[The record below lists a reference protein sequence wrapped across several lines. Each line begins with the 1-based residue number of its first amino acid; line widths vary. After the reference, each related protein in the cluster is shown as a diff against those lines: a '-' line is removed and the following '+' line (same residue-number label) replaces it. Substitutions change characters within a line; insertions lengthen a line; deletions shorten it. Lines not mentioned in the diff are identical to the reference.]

1 MNDKIM
7 PNEGNG
13 ATEAPQSFSDRV
25 RSLRLPDRPTGHRRG
40 VAWLPWTLC
49 AVLAVIAGYAGLA
62 LSREDKDYQDYLE
75 IKNDFPDPVG
85 TLSSLKKAQ
94 AEKAKSNDPKLG
106 TIALE
111 SKGYI
116 IPISLIQVS
125 PKVGGMVEELFIKE
139 GDRVKKGD
147 ILARLEKIDYLA
159 DYNRSMATLAELE
172 KYRDQEIEQAFND
185 LKDCEA
191 QRDQLMVDYKRSEDL
206 MKDKA
211 LPKKDYDQAE
221 SAYLSM
227 KFRTRRMEIAWDLL
241 KSGQRDQKIKVAEA
255 DVVKAKWRLDNTEVK
270 APISGII
277 LSKKAEE
284 GNMVNAAAFTSSG
297 LAAASLCEMA
307 DLTQMEVDLA
317 IAERDIGKIFKD
329 QVCIVRAE
337 AFMDRTYNGKV
348 SRIMPTGDRS
358 KGSVPVRVKIEIP
371 LEEEGQYLRPEM
383 GALVTFFNKK

>member
-1 MNDKIM
+1 MLDK
-7 PNEGNG
+7 NEAIASNG
-13 ATEAPQSFSDRV
+13 SVGTPQSFSDRV

-49 AVLAVIAGYAGLA
+49 AVLAVIAGYAGFA
-62 LSREDKDYQDYLE
+62 LSKEDKDYQDYLE
-75 IKNDFPDPVG
+75 IRKDFPDPAG
-85 TLSSLKKAQ
+85 TLTNLKKAQ
-94 AEKAKSNDPKLG
+94 SEKAKSNDPKLG
-106 TIALE
+106 SIALE

-125 PKVGGMVEELFIKE
+125 PKVGGMVEKLFIKE
-139 GDRVKKGD
+139 GDKVEEGKVLA
-147 ILARLEKIDYLA
+147 ILEDIDYKA
-159 DYNRSMATLAELE
+159 DYDRALATLAELQ

-185 LKDCEA
+185 LKDSEA

-227 KFRTRRMEIAWDLL
+227 KFRTRRLEIAWDLL
-241 KSGQRDQKIKVAEA
+241 KSGQRDQKIKVADA
-255 DVVKAKWRLDNTEVK
+255 DVVKAKWRLDNTNVK
-270 APISGII
+270 APIAGII

-284 GNMVNAAAFTSSG
+284 GNMVNPSAFSNG
-297 LAAASLCEMA
+297 LSASLCEMA
-307 DLTQMEVDLA
+307 DLTKMEVDLA

-329 QVCIVRAE
+329 QICIVRAE
-337 AFMDRTYNGKV
+337 AFLDRTYNGKV

-358 KGSVPVRVKIEIP
+358 KGSVPVRVKIDIP